1 MLRFMA
7 CCVLFALVLG
17 GYGLVWRALI
27 AAGLFFATPV
37 VGLAWYALG
46 PAQTLDG

>member
-17 GYGLVWRALI
+17 GYGLVWPALI

-37 VGLAWYALG
+37 VALAWYALG